1 MNLEQLIIFCLIM
14 YSGWYGWKQ
23 AGKKIQ
29 ATRKGE
35 LPGYNSK
42 DNQSYFFFIDY
53 D

>member
-1 MNLEQLIIFCLIM
+1 MNLEQLIIFCLII
-14 YSGWYGWKQ
+14 YSGWCGWKQ
-23 AGKKIQ
+23 AEAKIE

-35 LPGYNSK
+35 LRGYNTK